1 MISNLYTPKQIE
13 VLKTVLRRKDWR
25 LLINYGAVRS
35 GKTVVDNDVF
45 LMELRR
51 IRKLADSLDVDEPMY
66 ILAGYSSKSLQ
77 NNVLQELTNKY
88 GIEFK
93 FDKHGSFKLFGVK
106 VVQTFTG
113 SIAGLGAIR
122 GMTSFGAYVNE
133 ASLANEIVFN
143 EILDRCSAPDAR
155 IICDT
160 NPDVPTHYLKKDYID
175 NQDQNAGI
183 ISYHFIIDDNK
194 FLPKEYIERK
204 KAGTPSG
211 MFYDRSILGLWVSG
225 EGMVYRDFDK
235 NQNVISQAD
244 FEQRTADKQLTYYA
258 GVDWGFEH
266 KGVIVVLADDDDGN
280 TYLIQET
287 TKQHQQIDYWID
299 VARAIQ
305 AKYGYNIPFYCDS
318 ARPEYVT
325 RFQNEHF
332 NAFNAYKTRMTG
344 VEELAGLIKQH
355 RFLVIKEAL
364 DKFLDE
370 LYQYTWDERTGE
382 PIKLNDDV
390 MDATRYARATR
401 TWKLAHTNQVDL
413 NEQTRILEQN
423 NLIMG
428 DDSAPWM

>member
-225 EGMVYRDFDK
+225 EGMVYRDFNKETMVIPHDK
-235 NQNVISQAD
+235 LPD
-244 FEQRTADKQLTYYA
+244 DLTYYA
-258 GVDWGFEH
+258 GVDWGYEH
-266 KGVIVVLADDDDGN
+266 KGTIVVMADDKSGN
-280 TYLIQET
+280 TYLVEEH
-287 TKQHQQIDYWID
+287 TKQFEEIDYWIQI
-299 VARAIQ
+299 ARGIQ
-305 AKYGYNIPFYCDS
+305 ERYGSRIKFWADS
-318 ARPEYVT
+318 ARPEYVA
-325 RFQNEHF
+325 RFRREKFNCANAKKHVLSGIESVAMLMKQGHF
-332 NAFNAYKTRMTG
+332 F
-344 VEELAGLIKQH
+344 V
-355 RFLVIKEAL
+355 VKEAI
-364 DKFLDE
+364 DYFLDE
-370 LYQYTWDERTGE
+370 IYQYVWNEKTGE
-382 PIKLNDDV
+382 PQKLNDDV
-390 MDATRYARATR
+390 MDATRYAEY
-401 TWKLAHTNQVDL
+401 NQHLRVVAKPKAKPSYL
-413 NEQTRILEQN
+413 R
-423 NLIMG
+423 
-428 DDSAPWM
+428 